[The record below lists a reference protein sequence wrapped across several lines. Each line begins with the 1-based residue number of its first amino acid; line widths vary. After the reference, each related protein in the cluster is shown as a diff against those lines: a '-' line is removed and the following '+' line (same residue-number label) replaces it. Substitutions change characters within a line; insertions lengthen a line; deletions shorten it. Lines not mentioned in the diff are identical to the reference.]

1 MSSSQYSAQ
10 GSITIKRLRNG
21 DSLFISLDLNGV
33 PLYQGIDPTTGN
45 PSPNWK
51 TAETKP
57 VITPKVTSV
66 RGNNVARSS
75 SQWSYNGVLLLF
87 TGETTTD
94 GVWRK
99 DSTGKFQICL
109 NNGTADE
116 GALRIIDNLA
126 EADAVANGQLTYS
139 CVATVSG
146 TNYNLSKS
154 IDVIIQSIGASSYY
168 GYVTAGTTILEEGT
182 DSTKL
187 TAKLLLDTQD
197 VTTGVYVKWYKD
209 SELWTPEGEGEG
221 KGGATATVTRSDVDG
236 TQLFI
241 AEFYIL
247 ATNQN
252 APSLS
257 DTPVARAGIY
267 IVDSLD
273 DFNINLAITSTN
285 KEVTATDKVVVQ
297 ATIIN
302 TRTNTTF
309 TPTNGATWVMSVMDK
324 DTWEAIRVRGTGNTE
339 GDGIPGNVIYVTT
352 AETDRNDKLNDVEV
366 VAEATWT

>member
-1 MSSSQYSAQ
+1 MNSQYSAQ

-33 PLYQGIDPTTGN
+33 PLYQGIDTTTGN

-51 TAETKP
+51 TATTKP
-57 VITPKVTSV
+57 TITPKVTSV

-75 SQWSYNGVLLLF
+75 SQWAYNGVTLLF
-87 TGETTTD
+87 TGETTGNGT
-94 GVWRK
+94 WRT

-109 NNGTADE
+109 NNGTSDE

-126 EADAVANGQLTYS
+126 ESDAVANGQLTYS

-168 GYVTAGTTILEEGT
+168 GYVTADTTILDADNET
-182 DSTKL
+182 TKL

-197 VTTGVYVKWYKD
+197 VTSGVYVKWYRD
-209 SELWTPEGEGEG
+209 NELWLPDSGLSTSVTQGTVE
-221 KGGATATVTRSDVDG
+221 VTRANVDG

-247 ATNQN
+247 ESGAT
-252 APSLS
+252 APAT
-257 DTPVARAGIY
+257 DAAPVARAGIY

-273 DFNINLAITSTN
+273 DYNINLAITSSA
-285 KEVTATDKVVVQ
+285 KEVTANSSVVVE

-302 TRTNTTF
+302 TRTNTTY
-309 TPTNGATWVMSVMDK
+309 TPNNVKWQLSVMDK

-339 GDGIPGNVIYVTT
+339 EDTDQANVIYVTT
-352 AETDRNDKLNDVEV
+352 AETDRNGKLNDVEV
-366 VAEATWT
+366 VAEATWE